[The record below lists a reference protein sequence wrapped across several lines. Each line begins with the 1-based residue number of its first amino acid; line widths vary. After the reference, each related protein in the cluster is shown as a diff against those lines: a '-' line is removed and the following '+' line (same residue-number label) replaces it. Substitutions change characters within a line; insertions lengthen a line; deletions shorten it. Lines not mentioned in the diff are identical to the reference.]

1 MKTASGW
8 KLSTFIFLLSIL
20 RNMESFIARRLYKNE
35 QGSRKVSRPAVLIA
49 QAGVALGLAVML
61 VTIAVSFGFKYEVRA
76 KAVGFGSHL
85 HISNYDSGQTF
96 DARPIAVD
104 SALIAT
110 LNSFEEVCHVQS
122 YATKPGVF
130 RTEDDFMG
138 YVLKGVGEDYDLSFY
153 EHHLKEG
160 EIPQFSS
167 HSTSNAVVISREI
180 ADKLQLS
187 VGDKVDSYFLQ
198 GALRARRYTVAG
210 IYETGFAEYDRLFVL
225 TDLKAVQALNRWE
238 YDQVT
243 GIEVMLSGF
252 SKVDPM
258 NWELGT
264 LLDRTEDRY
273 GEEYFVQS
281 VVDVNPGL
289 FAWLDVLDMNV
300 WLILSLML
308 GVAAF
313 TMISGLLILILER
326 TQFIGILKALG
337 ACDASVRRIFLRFAL
352 LIVCRGMFWGN
363 VIGLGL
369 CAMQK
374 MTGVIT
380 LDPKNYYLDTVPIA
394 FDWGFIV
401 VVNVVM
407 FVLSALV
414 LIIPSGLIS
423 RIHPTKAM
431 RFE

>member
-1 MKTASGW
+1 
-8 KLSTFIFLLSIL
+8 
-20 RNMESFIARRLYKNE
+20 MESFIARRLYRNE

-85 HISNYDSGQTF
+85 HVSNYDAGQAF
-96 DARPIAVD
+96 DAQPIAAD
-104 SALIAT
+104 SALLET
-110 LNSFEEVCHVQS
+110 LNGFEEIAHVQS
-122 YATKPGVF
+122 YVSKPGVF
-130 RTEDDFMG
+130 RTENDFMG
-138 YVLKGVGEDYDLSFY
+138 YMLKGVGEDYDLSFF
-153 EHHLKEG
+153 EQHLKEG
-160 EIPQFSS
+160 EIPEFSS
-167 HSTSNAVVISREI
+167 RAISNKIVISREV

-198 GALRARRYTVAG
+198 GTLRARRYTVVG

-225 TDLKAVQALNRWE
+225 TDHRAVQALNRWE
-238 YDQVT
+238 TDQVT
-243 GIEVMLSGF
+243 GVEVMLADF
-252 SKVDPM
+252 NKVEAM
-258 NWELGT
+258 NWELGS
-264 LLDRTEDRY
+264 LLDRTEDSY

-281 VVDVNPGL
+281 VVDINPGL

-326 TQFIGILKALG
+326 TQFIGVLKALG
-337 ACDASVRRIFLRFAL
+337 ASNASVRRIFLRFTL
-352 LIVCRGMFWGN
+352 LIVCKGMFWGN

-369 CAMQK
+369 CAAQK
-374 MTGVIT
+374 FTGLIA

-401 VVNVVM
+401 TVNIVM

>member
-1 MKTASGW
+1 
-8 KLSTFIFLLSIL
+8 
-20 RNMESFIARRLYKNE
+20 MESFIARRLYKNE

-61 VTIAVSFGFKYEVRA
+61 VTIAVSFGFKNEVRA

-85 HISNYDSGQTF
+85 HISNYDSGHAF
-96 DARPIAVD
+96 DARPVAVD

-110 LNSFEEVCHVQS
+110 LNSFSEISHVQS
-122 YATKPGVF
+122 YVTKPGVL

-153 EHHLKEG
+153 VQHLKEG
-160 EIPQFSS
+160 DIPEFSS
-167 HSTSNAVVISREI
+167 HTASNEIVISREI
-180 ADKLQLS
+180 ADKLQLV
-187 VGDKVDSYFLQ
+187 VGDKIDSYFLQ

-225 TDLKAVQALNRWE
+225 TDLKAVQTLNRWE
-238 YDQVT
+238 GDQVT
-243 GIEVMLSGF
+243 GVEIMLANF
-252 SKVDPM
+252 NKVDPM
-258 NWELGT
+258 NWKLGA
-264 LLDRTEDRY
+264 LLDRTEDSY

-281 VVDVNPGL
+281 VVDTNPSL

-326 TQFIGILKALG
+326 TQFIGVLKALG
-337 ACDASVRRIFLRFAL
+337 ACNRSVRSIFLRFAL
-352 LIVCRGMFWGN
+352 LIVCKGMFWGN

-369 CAMQK
+369 CAVQK
-374 MTGVIT
+374 HTGLMT
-380 LDPKNYYLDTVPIA
+380 LDPQNYYLDTVPIT

-401 VVNVVM
+401 VVNVIM
-407 FVLSALV
+407 FILSALV